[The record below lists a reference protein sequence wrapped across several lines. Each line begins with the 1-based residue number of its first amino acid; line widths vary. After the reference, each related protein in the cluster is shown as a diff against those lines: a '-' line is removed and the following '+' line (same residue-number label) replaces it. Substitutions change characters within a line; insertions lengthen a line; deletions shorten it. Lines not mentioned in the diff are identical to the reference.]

1 MADDP
6 NQTAD
11 QVSDL
16 QAQMDQS
23 RAECIRPVIMDH
35 IHRYMRAKSMTDKY
49 HEMESLIT
57 FCVNYIDDENVKD
70 QIMVELDTDVVNFS
84 NDFVRNYKA
93 EVSSGVPWHII
104 FENEYRK
111 LIPGL
116 RKVWI
121 KVQKALVEQELIP
134 WALTYPEK
142 MLEGALI
149 DEVIADIQMQ
159 KFRKSADMRNA
170 EAKITGIP
178 TQPIQTIS
186 SYNDLNDDFE
196 DEATDEEE
204 EFVGTI
210 PVTPKM
216 EEPVVEEESII
227 DEEEEDE
234 PTIDEP
240 PPPEPGERLFEP
252 EPERYNSY
260 DKEPSLPLIPMSAPD
275 PEVEQQ
281 YSDEEIE
288 RGAEALKKVLEKR
301 NARSN

>member
-23 RAECIRPVIMDH
+23 RSECIRPVIMDH
-35 IHRYMRAKSMTDKY
+35 VHRYMRAKSMTDKY

-57 FCVNYIDDENVKD
+57 FSLNYVEDENIKETVLKD
-70 QIMVELDTDVVNFS
+70 LDMADVNFS

-93 EVSSGVPWHII
+93 EMRSGVPWHII
-104 FENEYRK
+104 LENEYRT
-111 LIPGL
+111 LLPRL
-116 RKVWI
+116 RRVWM
-121 KVQKALVEQELIP
+121 KVQKALVDQELIP

-149 DEVIADIQMQ
+149 DEVITDIQMQ

-178 TQPIQTIS
+178 MEPIQTIS
-186 SYNDLNDDFE
+186 SYDDFNDDFE
-196 DEATDEEE
+196 EVENEEE

-210 PVTPKM
+210 PVTLKT
-216 EEPVVEEESII
+216 EESIVEEESII
-227 DEEEEDE
+227 DDEEEDE
-234 PTIDEP
+234 PTIEEP
-240 PPPEPGERLFEP
+240 LPLEPGERLFEP
-252 EPERYNSY
+252 ELERYKSY
-260 DKEPSLPLIPMSAPD
+260 DEEPSLPLL
-275 PEVEQQ
+275 PEPEPEDEQQ

-288 RGAEALKKVLEKR
+288 KGAEAFKKILKEKR
-301 NARSN
+301 DARRD